1 MTKTILFTLA
11 FIVGLPALIIIAN
24 VTMYALTGQ
33 TILPT
38 AVDYMNA
45 ARGAVAW
52 LSFLGGMLLV
62 IAGTTK

>member
-38 AVDYMNA
+38 GVDYMNA
-45 ARGAVAW
+45 ARAAVAW

-62 IAGTTK
+62 IAGATK